1 MHEHKFQNIL
11 LPDNIKLIK
20 SGTGEKYLKDC
31 KIVIAFNTTAM
42 FEAIAAGR
50 ELIIPNYSYNK
61 KKFEKSFLINMHKK
75 YLANNLRNLDNK
87 IKKAIRQKYV
97 YRNYSPYEK
106 KILDYY
112 IGNFQKNASKKL
124 IKNIKK
130 LLSKDGSN

>member
-1 MHEHKFQNIL
+1 MQKKNPKFQIIFKGKVGVHEHKFQNIL

-75 YLANNLRNLDNK
+75 YLANNLRNLDNEWK
-87 IKKAIRQKYV
+87 Q
-97 YRNYSPYEK
+97 S
-106 KILDYY
+106 D
-112 IGNFQKNASKKL
+112 KNTSTVL
-124 IKNIKK
+124 
-130 LLSKDGSN
+130 

>member
-1 MHEHKFQNIL
+1 MHENKFQDIN

-61 KKFEKSFLINMHKK
+61 K
-75 YLANNLRNLDNK
+75 NLKR
-87 IKKAIRQKYV
+87 V
-97 YRNYSPYEK
+97 
-106 KILDYY
+106 
-112 IGNFQKNASKKL
+112 F
-124 IKNIKK
+124 
-130 LLSKDGSN
+130 